1 MRPPNESYLNAKI
14 GIRSWLLTTDHKRIA
29 LLYFA
34 SITFFFAIG
43 GLAATLIRYELITL
57 TALLIGGLDTGLTFY
72 EPYSTFYATG

>member
-1 MRPPNESYLNAKI
+1 MNAPHQPSYLSATV

-43 GLAATLIRYELITL
+43 GLAATVILYVLIKRRPTL
-57 TALLIGGLDTGLTFY
+57 GCPDC
-72 EPYSTFYATG
+72 